1 MWKGYLLYEVNYVI
15 FQKRKNYG
23 DSKKVSKNNCQR
35 LVSEKGENRKNT
47 EDFRPQW
54 WIHLSKPIESTMPRV
69 SHNTNCGLWAMMHD
83 CRFIC
88 GNKGTTLAKEVCSGV
103 WKIPW
108 MEEPVRLQTMGS
120 LRVRND
126 WVTSLSLFTFMHWRR
141 KWQPTPVLLPGK
153 SYGRRSLV
161 GCSPWGR

>member
-1 MWKGYLLYEVNYVI
+1 MCIIRWKKPMWKGYLLYEVNYVI

-69 SHNTNCGLWAMMHD
+69 SHNTNCGLWVMMHD

-88 GNKGTTLAKEVCSGV
+88 GNKGTTLVRDVASERGIVYI
-103 WKIPW
+103 WKSISDNCMLSTQFCW
-108 MEEPVRLQTMGS
+108 EPNISPKL
-120 LRVRND
+120 
-126 WVTSLSLFTFMHWRR
+126 
-141 KWQPTPVLLPGK
+141 K
-153 SYGRRSLV
+153 SIL
-161 GCSPWGR
+161 